1 VVFLDPCKADVQF
14 GQLPPPRHL
23 EYDVTSMGDDLGA
36 AARDWVSERTD
47 YPRHVAQLALAHEA
61 DGGVV
66 NVDFDWRPKN
76 NVSNY
81 ASAEGTAMSDK
92 SFERHRQGRRRRG
105 VLRAQSQLPKGG
117 CPKQYGLS
125 IFVVHCKTATPDRAS
140 KHQTNSHEPSSDEP
154 D

>member
-1 VVFLDPCKADVQF
+1 MVFLVPVRQVQF

-36 AARDWVSERTD
+36 AAWDWVSERTD
-47 YPRHVAQLALAHEA
+47 YPRQFVQLALAHEA

-92 SFERHRQGRRRRG
+92 SFERPPARAASGSEGGNRQRDAN
-105 VLRAQSQLPKGG
+105 VAHWH
-117 CPKQYGLS
+117 
-125 IFVVHCKTATPDRAS
+125 V
-140 KHQTNSHEPSSDEP
+140 
-154 D
+154 